1 MLAVDA
7 IADSGLRQCKSWTD
21 VQQVLQRMHEHV
33 LHAPRSSGIFI
44 EVWAATAK
52 NAVLWAFNQ
61 APPALTVIQA
71 QAMLHGVL
79 RDMHQHLLG
88 GEYLRKVQPEP
99 HHATTYYVGVLEK
112 LVQVAPTSSVEAFGI
127 VLAYCYVHG
136 SLLDEATSVT
146 NVLSSMASV
155 QRDRLKVVKGWIA
168 LRQND
173 FGSAVSLL
181 QANDGKNDATCVHH
195 SLSVLT
201 SLVHVAISTTTPLQ
215 AFWLA
220 YSWVHQRTRHNI
232 PLHTPSYPS
241 TAVSSDEIWT
251 LLETA
256 MAGDIRPIVCLNMQA
271 WLLTQHRIVVG
282 AAEEVT
288 AGDCLAKA
296 IALDYD
302 QGEKST
308 NLSLFNYAM
317 LLGRLGKWTDMQ
329 QVLQYCLDDI
339 HVGPSTTQTTN
350 PAAQESAWSISV
362 RTVASPLTLATV
374 QAYMARTCIQSQDY
388 STARVMF
395 QRLELAATDR
405 VSIGPFQVQLH
416 LSSLVRDHVYV
427 LLEVNAH
434 REALGVCAAA
444 LQRYQGDPVNAHR
457 EALGVCAAALQRY
470 QGDPVLLLYKAD
482 ALFCLEQVQE
492 CDWTLQQLD
501 TALSGEDDDE
511 APNDLYA
518 QVLNNQAL
526 VLACHGRTDDAL
538 RKLYDCRRRF
548 PTCAHALFNLTV
560 LLWRQGKQVAACTT
574 WLAGR
579 QIVHNSRTSADATTP
594 PTSHVPAGQQGQ
606 ICPQQI
612 AALDRMVD
620 KFWADDGR
628 MRAIKQSLQVVE
640 HYTSI
645 CGHESSSGNAPLNT
659 PN

>member
-251 LLETA
+251 LLEIA

-271 WLLTQHRIVVG
+271 WLQTQHRIVVG
-282 AAEEVT
+282 AADDVT

-339 HVGPSTTQTTN
+339 HV
-350 PAAQESAWSISV
+350 
-362 RTVASPLTLATV
+362 
-374 QAYMARTCIQSQDY
+374 
-388 STARVMF
+388 
-395 QRLELAATDR
+395 
-405 VSIGPFQVQLH
+405 
-416 LSSLVRDHVYV
+416 
-427 LLEVNAH
+427 NAH
-434 REALGVCAAA
+434 REALGVC
-444 LQRYQGDPVNAHR
+444 D
-457 EALGVCAAALQRY
+457 AALQRY

-560 LLWRQGKQVAACTT
+560 LLWRQSKQVAACTT

-579 QIVHNSRTSADATTP
+579 QIVHSSRTSADATTP

>member
-1 MLAVDA
+1 MLGVDA

-21 VQQVLQRMHEHV
+21 VQQVLQRMHENV
-33 LHAPRSSGIFI
+33 LYAPRSSGIFI

-88 GEYLRKVQPEP
+88 GEYLRKGQPEP

-173 FGSAVSLL
+173 LGSAVSLL
-181 QANDGKNDATCVHH
+181 QANG
-195 SLSVLT
+195 
-201 SLVHVAISTTTPLQ
+201 AISTTTPLQ
-215 AFWLA
+215 GFWLA

-282 AAEEVT
+282 AAEDVT

-339 HVGPSTTQTTN
+339 HVGPSTTQTTS
-350 PAAQESAWSISV
+350 PAPQESAWSISV
-362 RTVASPLTLATV
+362 RPVASPLTLATV

-405 VSIGPFQVQLH
+405 VSIGPFQ

-434 REALGVCAAA
+434 REALGVC
-444 LQRYQGDPVNAHR
+444 D
-457 EALGVCAAALQRY
+457 AALQRY

-548 PTCAHALFNLTV
+548 PTCAHALLNLTV

-579 QIVHNSRTSADATTP
+579 QIVHSSRTSADATTP

-620 KFWADDGR
+620 MFWADDGR